1 MQKKL
6 TCQINYLSP
15 TTLKRSEKNSM
26 ASKDRTLN
34 ENTNIQLV
42 TSGNTMK
49 EKQLEPMKE
58 DSENNGWG
66 VEGCCTQLQVQ

>member
-1 MQKKL
+1 MQ
-6 TCQINYLSP
+6 
-15 TTLKRSEKNSM
+15 NS
-26 ASKDRTLN
+26 RNLQLGQELN